1 MKILNKPFEMHVVG
15 PLISRAIKKSH
26 ANVIYKQ
33 ETEENQLVLKCLER
47 LIEANFL
54 GKLLPNVSVKVIHN
68 DKTVGLFMSLDQT
81 MFVTVATLTIS
92 GMDEAKLALIVA
104 NELSHYLMDHQLSR
118 LYTGLFNEKILSY
131 LHNKAYSSHKN
142 DPVRNDFKART
153 KLQSYSSF
161 YP

>member
-1 MKILNKPFEMHVVG
+1 M
-15 PLISRAIKKSH
+15 
-26 ANVIYKQ
+26 IYKQ
-33 ETEENQLVLKCLER
+33 ETEENQLVLKCLGR

-92 GMDEAKLALIVA
+92 GLDEAKLALIVA

-118 LYTGLFNEKILSY
+118 LYTGLIRDKIYKY
-131 LHNKAYSSHKN
+131 LESKS
-142 DPVRNDFKART
+142 
-153 KLQSYSSF
+153 
-161 YP
+161 